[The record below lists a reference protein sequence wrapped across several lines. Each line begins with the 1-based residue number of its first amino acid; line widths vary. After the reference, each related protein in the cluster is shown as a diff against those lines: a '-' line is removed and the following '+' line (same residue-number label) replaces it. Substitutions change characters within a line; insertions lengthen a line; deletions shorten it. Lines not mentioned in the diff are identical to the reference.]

1 MKIIKRLYLY
11 IFLTMIIIFVTYNH
25 FSLKMSFNNRTD
37 IQGRKLQDFFKHDF
51 VEKIIYNETTMTAKI
66 QKLPE
71 SIIIGVSKCG
81 LL

>member
-1 MKIIKRLYLY
+1 
-11 IFLTMIIIFVTYNH
+11 MIIIFVTYNH

-37 IQGRKLQDFFKHDF
+37 IQRRKLQDFFKHDF
-51 VEKIIYNETTMTAKI
+51 VEKIIDNETTMTAKI